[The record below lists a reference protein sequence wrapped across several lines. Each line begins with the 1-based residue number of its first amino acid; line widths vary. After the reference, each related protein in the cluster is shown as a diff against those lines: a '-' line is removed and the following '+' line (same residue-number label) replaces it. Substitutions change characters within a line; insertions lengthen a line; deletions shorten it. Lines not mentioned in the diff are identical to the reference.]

1 MNRIEPHNRKNLSA
15 LLPCAVDMQACLQW
29 VSATPVVSGLRVRCS
44 DSVTPTACTTG
55 NGLKQ
60 HAGET
65 EMPEDLVVWM
75 LLSLA
80 TVFGIIFLMLYIAE
94 VFTPHTEESGDE

>member
-15 LLPCAVDMQACLQW
+15 LLPCAVDMQACPQW

-44 DSVTPTACTTG
+44 GSVTGSVWKTG
-55 NGLKQ
+55 SVLKR

>member
-1 MNRIEPHNRKNLSA
+1 
-15 LLPCAVDMQACLQW
+15 
-29 VSATPVVSGLRVRCS
+29 
-44 DSVTPTACTTG
+44 
-55 NGLKQ
+55 
-60 HAGET
+60 
-65 EMPEDLVVWM
+65 MPEDLVVWM

>member
-1 MNRIEPHNRKNLSA
+1 
-15 LLPCAVDMQACLQW
+15 
-29 VSATPVVSGLRVRCS
+29 
-44 DSVTPTACTTG
+44 
-55 NGLKQ
+55 
-60 HAGET
+60 
-65 EMPEDLVVWM
+65 MPEDFVVWM